1 MARRIPL
8 PRLTRRQRRAR
19 WQRERRQQAFI
30 VVIFSAVLFFV
41 LGLISW
47 AASDKFY
54 QDNLKPAMRFEGRA
68 VAMREWKS
76 EVKYQQTRFY
86 VEFGVPPGYE
96 NDPQIAEQKASF
108 DRSSLDALVEHSI
121 LDSQARADGV
131 TIAPDAIDARYNDDW
146 GQFRSRHI
154 LIQINKDA
162 PDQTLEVNNAL
173 AKATA
178 IRDQLR
184 LDPNNQALWNQLA
197 KDSSNDPG
205 SADSGG
211 ELGWVGKGQ
220 FVKEFED
227 AARALNIGEVSD
239 PIKSDFGYHII
250 QVEERRGPEDSEI
263 VKRWLASGF
272 TIGDIKAHTRYDLL
286 KDEFTKRRQEQAVV
300 SPTLQIHVAQIQ
312 VAAPRPVGGDF
323 QAFTDQ
329 LKKVSDIAAALE
341 KGTDFGEV
349 AKQYSEDS
357 ATKDKGGDMGWIAR
371 GMLTDLA
378 SENELFNLDA
388 GARSQQHNALTTT
401 TWFKVLEKSDARE
414 LDDAQKKTIKDNA
427 YQYWLN
433 QQKKAHDVLRLI
445 PGLEFD

>member
-8 PRLTRRQRRAR
+8 PRLSRRQRRAR

-41 LGLISW
+41 LGLITW

-68 VAMREWKS
+68 VALRDWKR
-76 EVKYQQTRFY
+76 EVKYEQTRFY
-86 VEFGVPPGYE
+86 VEFGVPAGYE

-108 DRSSLDALVEHSI
+108 ERSSLDALVEHSI
-121 LDSQARADGV
+121 LDLQARADGV
-131 TIAPDAIDARYNDDW
+131 TIAPDAIDARYQDDW

-154 LIQINKDA
+154 LIQTNKDA
-162 PDQTLEVNNAL
+162 PDQALEVNNAL

-184 LDPNNQALWNQLA
+184 LDPNSQPLWNQLA
-197 KDSSNDPG
+197 KDKSNDPG

-227 AARALNIGEVSD
+227 AARALKIGEVSD

-250 QVEERRGPEDSEI
+250 QVEERRGPEENEI

-272 TIGDIKAHTRYDLL
+272 TVDDIKTHARYELL
-286 KDEFTKRRQEQAVV
+286 RDEFTKRRQDQAVV
-300 SPTLQIHVAQIQ
+300 SPTAQVHVAQIQ

-323 QAFTDQ
+323 QAFTAQ
-329 LKKVSDIAAALE
+329 LKKVSDVGAALDS
-341 KGTDFGEV
+341 GTDFGEV
-349 AKQYSEDS
+349 AKKYSEDS

-378 SENELFNLDA
+378 SENELSSH
-388 GARSQQHNALTTT
+388 GPS
-401 TWFKVLEKSDARE
+401 
-414 LDDAQKKTIKDNA
+414 
-427 YQYWLN
+427 
-433 QQKKAHDVLRLI
+433 
-445 PGLEFD
+445 